1 MGFSPPKVE
10 FQDGFSQNLNHRFSF
25 NYKSL
30 ILHPENR
37 DTNMKRIGEY
47 RKLLGVDQSATLK
60 DLKTVYRNTMK
71 DAHPDKFVNDEAG
84 KADAEEKSKSVI
96 EAYHF
101 LVSINPE
108 TQEKY
113 KEEYTETITQSIIQD
128 FYLEKSILKIQHF
141 NGKMY
146 EYIGVPRNTYIKMVN
161 ADSPSRFARRHIYGN
176 FIYRKS
182 GEVMAD

>member
-1 MGFSPPKVE
+1 M
-10 FQDGFSQNLNHRFSF
+10 Q
-25 NYKSL
+25 
-30 ILHPENR
+30 PEIYIQ
-37 DTNMKRIGEY
+37 TMKRIGEH
-47 RKLLGVDQSATLK
+47 RKLLGVDKTATLK
-60 DLKTVYRNTMK
+60 DLKTIYRNTMK
-71 DAHPDKFVNDEAG
+71 EAHPDKFVNDEG
-84 KADAEEKSKSVI
+84 GRVEAEATSKSVI

-113 KEEYTETITQSIIQD
+113 KEEYGETTSKSNIQD
-128 FYLEKSILKIQHF
+128 FEYEKQILKIQHL

-176 FIYRKS
+176 FIHRKA
-182 GEVMAD
+182 GEAMAD